1 MIGRHTDLT
10 VYKELVRSEDFIK
23 VSFGTLLIP
32 IAFFIP
38 HKTTVPYLNLEFSDI
53 LLLLSIVINGLPIII
68 EALQGIL
75 NRKINV
81 DELVSLAIIACVING
96 NHLEGAV
103 VSAIMVM
110 GALVEEA
117 VSDRARHAIRKLIE
131 ITPDTAIIEKN
142 GKEIRVEVK
151 TITTGDIVVLRA
163 GNTITVDG
171 TIIQGQSAIDESS
184 ITGESLPVDKK
195 SGDQVFAGTTCKDG
209 FIKIRANRVGKD
221 STIGRIIKIVQKAEQ
236 QKTRSSKIVDTY
248 AAWFTPII
256 LSAALLT
263 LFSTQDI
270 TRAITVL
277 IVGCPCSFLLASPVT
292 TVAAISR
299 AAQSGIMIKGGQYL
313 ENIADS
319 KVFFFDKTGTITTG
333 NPEIVAVKPAKGV
346 TQKEIIAMAAPV
358 EKGSQHPFAIAI
370 VKKATE
376 LGLDYQNAT
385 EIHNET
391 GQGIS
396 GNVNGS
402 HVEIVSSQSVDA
414 KGYSNIDLF
423 VDGEK
428 YGTLSFLD
436 KPRST
441 SKTTIDSIRTL
452 GVERIGIISGD
463 QEDAV
468 RTIAEQVGIT
478 EYFSRQKP
486 LEKLEK
492 IALYATKGVV
502 YIGDGLND
510 APALKTADTGIAM
523 GIRGSDIALETAD
536 IVLMNDKLEQLLFLI
551 HLSRKMVR
559 TIKCN
564 IWLSFAINM
573 IAVFAGATGIL
584 SPIMGAIVHNI
595 GSILVVAI
603 AASLRFMGEEHA

>member
-53 LLLLSIVINGLPIII
+53 LLLLSIVVNGLPIII